1 MPASS
6 RKQLNI
12 RSDEARALA
21 HALAAET
28 GLTITQV
35 IEAALRAYRTRR
47 HIPSTRVTAEEA
59 DRNRLELLAAL
70 GLEEKPVAL
79 PTPRDPAA
87 PPSSRLLPAT
97 RRPT

>member
-28 GLTITQV
+28 GMTITQV

-59 DRNRLELLAAL
+59 DRNRLALFASL
-70 GLEEKPVAL
+70 GLEEGSPAL
-79 PTPRDPAA
+79 PAPRA
-87 PPSSRLLPAT
+87 PSALSARLSLPT

>member
-35 IEAALRAYRTRR
+35 IEHALRAYRARR
-47 HIPSTRVTAEEA
+47 HIPSTRVTPEEA
-59 DRNRLELLAAL
+59 DRNRLALFAAL
-70 GLEEKPVAL
+70 GLEEAPAAL
-79 PTPRDPAA
+79 PPAREPARLTPPRA
-87 PPSSRLLPAT
+87 R
-97 RRPT
+97 